1 MPGTGGR
8 RTCVGATAGL
18 LFPDDAMDPA
28 IQQFAHH
35 CRHRQQKHC
44 GSTKRRDT
52 VDNISV
58 EEGHSDSDL
67 SDSERHSVLPSGGV
81 PPKLELRPE
90 VIQTRNCPSPGIRP
104 KEQRLTRAPRGR
116 ATSASLLTRKIFG
129 KAAGIRVATVSNYSG
144 RSQSFCQAPILSLCA
159 ATDTQHFTLRCVLP
173 LH

>member
-1 MPGTGGR
+1 MHERFNCPDKEQPSSLTLMPGTGGR

-18 LFPDDAMDPA
+18 LFPDDAMDPV

-44 GSTKRRDT
+44 GSRKSRDT
-52 VDNISV
+52 VDDISV

-104 KEQRLTRAPRGR
+104 REQRLIRAPRGR
-116 ATSASLLTRKIFG
+116 ATSASLPT
-129 KAAGIRVATVSNYSG
+129 
-144 RSQSFCQAPILSLCA
+144 
-159 ATDTQHFTLRCVLP
+159 
-173 LH
+173 